1 MIEFK
6 NVYKKYDNGT
16 EALKNVNLRI
26 ERGEFVFIVGASG
39 SGKSTFLKTIM
50 REEVPTSGSIMINNY
65 DLTKMTN
72 KEIPYFRRTMGIVF
86 QDFRLIPTMTV
97 YDNVAFAMRVIGA
110 NEKEIRKRVPFV
122 LSLVGLKEKA
132 RSLPNEISGGEQQR
146 VALARALVN
155 NANTIIA
162 DEPTG
167 NIDPEMSYEIVDLL
181 NHINE
186 NGTTVIMVTHEHDLV
201 KKFNHRIVV
210 IDDGTVVSDTAA
222 GGVLRYKTETGYKPV
237 SEPGSTQNP
246 TTDETVKVAEA
257 VKAAMAAKTSG
268 AGTVSAAG
276 SASAAQ
282 QSKAKTETTEKSFGT
297 GTTAADSAVPLTDSY
312 KPSPFMAQMSSYAAK
327 ATAAKDSDTADD
339 GKAAAASPQSVK
351 PAPESQPT
359 QSSPVTEIFTIP
371 VSTETLNNS
380 SETKVGSPLSAA
392 RPAPETPPKKNT
404 YTTIDGVDYSKY
416 FEDAEEDEK

>member
-110 NEKEIRKRVPFV
+110 NEKDIRKRVPYV

-210 IDDGTVVSDTAA
+210 IDHGTVVSDTAA
-222 GGVLRYKTETGYKPV
+222 GGVLTYKTETGYKPV
-237 SEPGSTQNP
+237 SDHSENTEN
-246 TTDETVKVAEA
+246 TDEAVKVAEA
-257 VKAAMAAKTSG
+257 VKAAMAAKIADSTAS
-268 AGTVSAAG
+268 T
-276 SASAAQ
+276 ASAIPDNGNKPAE
-282 QSKAKTETTEKSFGT
+282 STAPKSNIYNT
-297 GTTAADSAVPLTDSY
+297 
-312 KPSPFMAQMSSYAAK
+312 SPFMAQMNSYAAK
-327 ATAAKDSDTADD
+327 ATAN
-339 GKAAAASPQSVK
+339 AAAPADVDTTKQTAANPVAQAQPQQ
-351 PAPESQPT
+351 QPPV
-359 QSSPVTEIFTIP
+359 QSAQNPPVTEIFTIP
-371 VSTETLNNS
+371 VSAEAIDDS
-380 SETKVGSPLSAA
+380 SSPRVGLLFSAA
-392 RPAPETPPKKNT
+392 RPAQKNPPQKNN
-404 YTTIDGVDYSKY
+404 YATIDGVDYSKY